1 MNKPR
6 IERGPLKNYLRK
18 GIYLQVIHS
27 ILILNLVNSI
37 KRTQGCDIHFKT
49 SLKRKGSTLVVRQ
62 PICDIILSMGVAAD
76 LRHQ

>member
-27 ILILNLVNSI
+27 ILIFNLVNSI

-49 SLKRKGSTLVVRQ
+49 S
-62 PICDIILSMGVAAD
+62 
-76 LRHQ
+76 